1 MKKRVK
7 KIANVANDKM
17 AHAVAVYLEKQ
28 GWDAHVVG
36 PCEVRNA
43 TPSGDRSGVVL
54 QQYEFVAKFYGRK
67 TPVKES

>member
-1 MKKRVK
+1 MKNKRPK
-7 KIANVANDKM
+7 KIANVANDKLE
-17 AHAVAVYLEKQ
+17 HAVAAYLDKQ

-36 PCEVRNA
+36 PCEVRTVHGIDA
-43 TPSGDRSGVVL
+43 SGTVL